1 MKLALRGLLCGAALL
16 ATSMFGSAG
25 VNAQTVTINGCAS
38 LTSSGGS
45 GNIII
50 NCGPVKSGG
59 APSCSSLS
67 VTPATNAN
75 NPSSITLT
83 ANCTAGTNP
92 ITSYT
97 FSGTG
102 VNTTPQSMASQS
114 VAAPSAST
122 TFSVTASDGSLSST
136 VLGSY
141 TVGGAGP
148 GTGSVDLSACTAQ
161 GFTGILMDL
170 QYVAGAQTRLSSDK
184 FGSFGNR
191 NALVLRFTTPAVA
204 GDTSSIQFSQLAG
217 TDQVFRVATVATL
230 PCQIATAPG
239 ASGSIL
245 TSNGVSQ
252 SPSFPLQIGGVSSL
266 GRTALNP
273 GTTYYITVVNRNGYK
288 DTVGSCT
295 KSSSCGVFMDLLN

>member
-50 NCGPVKSGG
+50 NCGPAKSGG

-102 VNTTPQSMASQS
+102 VNTSQGGASLVVTAPTTS
-114 VAAPSAST
+114 VT
-122 TFSVTASDGSLSST
+122 YSVTASDGSLSSNS
-136 VLGSY
+136 VSGSY
-141 TVGGAGP
+141 TVGGA
-148 GTGSVDLSACTAQ
+148 GTGSVDLSACTAK